1 MMAKNPYLDDILRGI
16 FRDNPV
22 FRIVLGLC
30 PFLAITT
37 TVENALGMGAA
48 VIFVLLG
55 SNTIISLVRKF
66 VPREVRIP
74 CYIVI
79 IATFVTIVDLAMSAY
94 LPALSKSLGI
104 FVPLIVVNC
113 IIMGRA
119 EAFASK
125 MPVGRAITDA
135 IGIGI
140 GFTMALIIISVVRE
154 TLGSGQFYGRYIF
167 GHPVNSALMMILPP
181 GAFIAMGVLLGL
193 FNWLSMRRAR

>member
-1 MMAKNPYLDDILRGI
+1 MRARNPYLDDILRGI
-16 FRDNPV
+16 FRDNPI

-37 TVENALGMGAA
+37 TVKNAIGMGAA

-55 SNTIISLVRKF
+55 SNVIISLVRKF
-66 VPREVRIP
+66 IPREVRIP
-74 CYIVI
+74 CFIVI
-79 IATFVTIVDLAMSAY
+79 IATFVTIVDLTMSAY
-94 LPALSKSLGI
+94 LPALYKSLGI

-113 IIMGRA
+113 IILGRA

-125 MPVGRAITDA
+125 MPVGRAVTDA
-135 IGIGI
+135 IGIGL
-140 GFTMALIIISVVRE
+140 GFTFALVLISAIRE
-154 TLGSGQFYGRYIF
+154 TLGSGQFYGHYIF

-181 GAFIAMGVLLGL
+181 GAFIAMGVLLGF